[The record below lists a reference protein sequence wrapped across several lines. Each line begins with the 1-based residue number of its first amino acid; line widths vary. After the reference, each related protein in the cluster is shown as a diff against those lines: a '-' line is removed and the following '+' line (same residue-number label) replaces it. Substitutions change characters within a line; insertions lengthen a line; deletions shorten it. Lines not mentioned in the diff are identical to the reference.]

1 MSNQN
6 QTAAVAQDEASVN
19 KPTFVKFPNGKVWLM
34 GVNNNI
40 SGVVACHGFENAG
53 DLEARMDLTAEAVTG
68 STAGL
73 VDFSYRHVGSDM
85 VFFNGYVNG
94 ELFVVDGGDDEAED
108 GLEMVETISGDA
120 LFQALSEQYQI
131 GLGEAKHAVASI
143 ETNYGMECV
152 LSIAGSNRAIHT
164 PAHPAECDYVRIV
177 VAGDLEIAYWNSEE
191 WKDPLS
197 DVMGAIMGA
206 ANGGA

>member
-1 MSNQN
+1 MSIENEN
-6 QTAAVAQDEASVN
+6 GLN

-40 SGVVACHGFENAG
+40 SGAVACHGFENAG
-53 DLEARMDLTAEAVTG
+53 DMETRMDLTAEAVTG

-85 VFFNGYVNG
+85 VFFNGYING
-94 ELFVVDGGDDEAED
+94 ELFALDAGNETAEERDSDDALEVVE
-108 GLEMVETISGDA
+108 VISGDA
-120 LFQALSEQYQI
+120 LVQALSEQYQI
-131 GLGEAKHAVASI
+131 DQGSARHAVASI
-143 ETNYGMECV
+143 ETNYGQECV
-152 LSIAGSNRAIHT
+152 LTIAGTNRAIHT
-164 PAHPAECDYVRIV
+164 PPHPAECDYVRVV
-177 VAGDLEIAYWNSEE
+177 VAGDLEIAYWTSDE
-191 WKDPLS
+191 WKDASS

>member
-1 MSNQN
+1 MSIENEN
-6 QTAAVAQDEASVN
+6 GLN

-53 DLEARMDLTAEAVTG
+53 DMETRMDLTAEAVTG

-85 VFFNGYVNG
+85 VFFNGYING
-94 ELFVVDGGDDEAED
+94 ELFVVDGGDEEAED
-108 GLEMVETISGDA
+108 DLEMVETISGEA
-120 LFQALSEQYQI
+120 LVQALSEQYQI
-131 GLGEAKHAVASI
+131 DLGEAQHAVASI
-143 ETNYGMECV
+143 EANYGKECV
-152 LSIAGSNRAIHT
+152 LTIAGTNRAIHT
-164 PAHPAECDYVRIV
+164 PPHPAECDYVRVV
-177 VAGDLEIAYWNSEE
+177 VAGDLEIAYWNSDE
-191 WKDPLS
+191 WRESPAE
-197 DVMGAIMGA
+197 VMGAIMGA